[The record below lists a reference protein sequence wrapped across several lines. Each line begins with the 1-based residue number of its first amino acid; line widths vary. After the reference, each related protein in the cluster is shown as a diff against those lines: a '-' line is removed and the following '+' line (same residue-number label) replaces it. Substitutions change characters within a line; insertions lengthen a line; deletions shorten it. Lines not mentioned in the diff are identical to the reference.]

1 MTRTFP
7 VPSTTTLSFLGAII
21 TSKQTNKS
29 KQSSLHLKSKQT
41 NNNKKSH
48 PQPFTFCPLFTPGPA
63 MQNSCPSIAFFQVDP
78 LRSHLLPSFLPL
90 SQLELVI
97 KEKLFVLAP
106 SRHKAP
112 FSKATF
118 PFFAFPLIAVQGSFL
133 CYLGSDKMTKQC
145 LGMCGVLLL
154 TAGSPIPCSIG

>member
-1 MTRTFP
+1 
-7 VPSTTTLSFLGAII
+7 
-21 TSKQTNKS
+21 
-29 KQSSLHLKSKQT
+29 
-41 NNNKKSH
+41 
-48 PQPFTFCPLFTPGPA
+48 

-118 PFFAFPLIAVQGSFL
+118 PFFAFLLIAVQGSFL